1 VNAAGFPV
9 LSLITWLPIVG
20 AIVIMSIRG
29 DEETVASNARWT
41 ALWTSLIVL
50 ALSLV
55 LWAEFDPR
63 DAGFQF
69 VENIPWLADYGVG
82 YKLGVDGISILFVLL
97 STVLTPVCILASWES
112 ITKNVREFML
122 SFLIMETMLVGVF
135 CALDFVVFYM
145 FFEGVLIPMYLIIG
159 VWGGPRRV
167 YAAVKFFLY
176 TLTGSVLM
184 LLALLAMWFQAGTT
198 DISVL
203 LHTHFPLEMQRWLFF
218 AFLASFAVKVPMW
231 PVHTW
236 LPDAHVEAP
245 TAGSVILAGVLLKLG
260 AYGFLRFS
268 VPMLPDASA
277 QYAPL
282 MYTLSI
288 VAVIYT
294 SLVALAQEDMKKL
307 IAYSSVAHMG
317 VVTIGIFTFNVQGI
331 QGALYQMLS
340 HGFVS
345 AALFLVVGVVYDRI
359 HTREIA
365 RYGGLADR
373 MPGYGLVFMIFL
385 LASIGLPGTS
395 GFVGEFLVII
405 GAIQVNFWLAFLG
418 GMGMILGVAYML
430 YLYRRIIFGRLTK
443 EDLRHIL
450 DLKPR
455 EWAVFAPLIVLT
467 FWMGVYPSSFSSFWD
482 ASVASMV
489 HQHTAALSAPLEHQ
503 AAAPVSWPGTARR
516 SPPLTRT
523 QQQVL
528 GHPTTGHNTAG
539 TVETRL

>member
-1 VNAAGFPV
+1 MNVAGFPV
-9 LSLITWLPIVG
+9 LSLITWLPMVG
-20 AIVIMSIRG
+20 AVVIMSIRG

-82 YKLGVDGISILFVLL
+82 YKLGVDGISVLFVLL

-268 VPMLPDASA
+268 VPMLPEASA

-345 AALFLVVGVVYDRI
+345 SALFLVVGVVYDRI

-373 MPGYGLVFMIFL
+373 MPSYGLVFMIFM

-395 GFVGEFLVII
+395 GFIGEFLVII

-450 DLKPR
+450 DLNPR

-489 HQHTAALSAPLEHQ
+489 RQHTAALSAPLAQQ
-503 AAAPVSWPGTARR
+503 AVAPVSWSGADRPSA
-516 SPPLTRT
+516 PLTHPR
-523 QQQVL
+523 QQVVGGPTA
-528 GHPTTGHNTAG
+528 GHDTSG